1 MSDIVLSNATRN
13 SLLALQGT
21 SALQQATQNRLAT
34 GKKVNSALD
43 NATSFFTAQGFNNR
57 ATSLT
62 SLLDSM
68 SIGVQTLKAADTGIS
83 SITKLISQLKS
94 TAQQALQSTSAYTSQ
109 AALSSTSAFVG
120 ASAAD
125 LRGTA
130 GTPTVTGSATVAGF
144 TAAAGDAGNL
154 VINGKTVA
162 VATGDSINV
171 IVDKI
176 NNTPNIGAS
185 ASIDSTGKLKVTST
199 DTFTSLV
206 INSSTDT
213 PASTAATLTALGLTG
228 ATTPSTNPINGKTL
242 SFSVDSGPALSVVF
256 GDPATTPGA
265 VKTLDGL
272 NTKLASVGL
281 SATLDGAGKL
291 SFSTTTNTAS
301 KAFTIGGTLSGVG
314 TPFTSVTSTLPVRG
328 GTGAD
333 TRDNLVTQYN
343 NLLDQVDTLTKDSS
357 FSGINL
363 LTGDTLSIIFNEKNT
378 SRLDIAGTST
388 TASGLGLGKI
398 TAANVA
404 DGNAIGAVLDTIE
417 RARTLLSNQAS
428 RLGSSLAVTQT
439 RQDFTKQLRD
449 TLTTGADSLVNADLN
464 EEGANLLA
472 LNTKQS
478 LSQTAL
484 SLASQ
489 ADQSVLKLFQ

>member
-1 MSDIVLSNATRN
+1 MSDVVLSNATRN
-13 SLLALQGT
+13 SLLALQNT
-21 SALQQATQNRLAT
+21 SALQQTTQNRLAT

-57 ATSLT
+57 ANSLS

-68 SIGVQTLKAADTGIS
+68 SIGVQTLKAADTGIT
-83 SITKLISQLKS
+83 SITKLIAQIKS
-94 TAQQALQSTSAYTSQ
+94 TAQQAVQAPSAYTTK
-109 AALSSTSAFVG
+109 ATLASTSPFVG

-130 GTPTVTGSATVAGF
+130 GTPTVTGSATVGSY
-144 TAAAGDAGNL
+144 TAAAGDAGNV
-154 VINGKTVA
+154 VINGKSVA
-162 VATGDSINV
+162 VAAGDTINV
-171 IVDKI
+171 IVDRI
-176 NNTPNIGAS
+176 NSTPNIGAT
-185 ASIDSTGKLKVTST
+185 AAIDNTGKLTVTST
-199 DTFTSLV
+199 DTFTPLV
-206 INSSTDT
+206 INGAGGT
-213 PASTAATLTALGLTG
+213 PPSTAATLTALGLTA
-228 ATTPSTNPINGKTL
+228 ATTASTNPIDGKTL
-242 SFSVDSGPALSVVF
+242 AFSVDGGPALTVVF
-256 GDPATTPGA
+256 GDPAITPGA

-272 NTKLASVGL
+272 NTKLATVGL
-281 SATLDGAGKL
+281 SATLDGSGNL
-291 SFSTTTNTAS
+291 SFATTTATAS
-301 KAFTIGGTLSGVG
+301 KAFTISGTLSGAG
-314 TPFTSVTSTLPVRG
+314 TKFTSTASTLPVRG

-343 NLLDQVDTLTKDSS
+343 NLLDQVDTLAKDAS

-378 SRLDIAGTST
+378 SRLDIPGTST
-388 TASGLGLGKI
+388 TSAGLGLTKI
-398 TAANVA
+398 SAANVA
-404 DGNAIGAVLDTIE
+404 DGNAIGAVLDGIE
-417 RARTLLSNQAS
+417 RASSLLASQAS

-439 RQDFTKQLRD
+439 RQDFTKQMVN
-449 TLTTGADSLVNADLN
+449 TLTTGADGLVNADLN

>member
-13 SLLALQGT
+13 SLLALQNT

-57 ATSLT
+57 ANSLN

-68 SIGVQTLKAADTGIS
+68 SIGVQTLKAADTGIT
-83 SITKLISQLKS
+83 SITNLIAQIKS
-94 TAQQALQSTSAYTSQ
+94 TAQQAVQAPSAYTSK
-109 AALSSTSAFVG
+109 ATLSSTSAFVG

-130 GTPTVTGSATVAGF
+130 GTPSVTGSATVSSY
-144 TAAAGDAGNL
+144 TAVAADAGNV
-154 VINGKTVA
+154 VINGKSVP
-162 VATGDSINV
+162 VATGDTINA

-176 NNTPNIGAS
+176 NNTPNIGAT
-185 ASIDSTGKLKVTST
+185 ASVDNSGKLAVTST
-199 DTFTSLV
+199 DTFTPLV
-206 INSSTDT
+206 INGTSGS
-213 PASTAATLTALGLTG
+213 PPSTAATLTALGLTA
-228 ATTPSTNPINGKTL
+228 ATTASTNPIDKSTL
-242 SFSVDSGPALSVVF
+242 SFSVDSGPALTVVF

-272 NTKLASVGL
+272 NTKLATVGL
-281 SATLDGAGKL
+281 SATLDGSGNL
-291 SFSTTTNTAS
+291 SFGTTTATAS
-301 KAFTIGGTLSGVG
+301 KAFTIGGTLPA
-314 TPFTSVTSTLPVRG
+314 TKFTSTASTQPIRG

-343 NLLDQVDTLTKDSS
+343 NLLDQVDTLAKDAS

-378 SRLDIAGTST
+378 SRLDIPGTST
-388 TASGLGLGKI
+388 TSAGLGLTKI

-404 DGNAIGAVLDTIE
+404 DGNAIGTVLDGIE
-417 RARTLLSNQAS
+417 RASSLLASQAS

-439 RQDFTKQLRD
+439 RQDFTKQLVN
-449 TLTTGADSLVNADLN
+449 TLTTGADGLVNADLN

>member
-1 MSDIVLSNATRN
+1 MSDVVLSNATRN
-13 SLLALQGT
+13 SLLALQNT
-21 SALQQATQNRLAT
+21 SALQQVTQNRLAT

-57 ATSLT
+57 ANSLS

-68 SIGVQTLKAADTGIS
+68 SIGVQTLKAADTGIT
-83 SITKLISQLKS
+83 SITKLIAQIKS
-94 TAQQALQSTSAYTSQ
+94 TAQQAVQAPSAYTTK
-109 AALSSTSAFVG
+109 ATLTSTSPFVG

-130 GTPTVTGSATVAGF
+130 GTPTVTGSATVSSY
-144 TAAAGDAGNL
+144 TAAAGDAGNV
-154 VINGKTVA
+154 VINGKSVA
-162 VATGDSINV
+162 VAAGDTINV
-171 IVDKI
+171 IVDRI
-176 NNTPNIGAS
+176 NSTPNIGAT
-185 ASIDSTGKLKVTST
+185 AAIDNTGKLTVTST
-199 DTFTSLV
+199 DTFTPLV
-206 INSSTDT
+206 INGAAGT
-213 PASTAATLTALGLTG
+213 PPSTAATLTALGLTG
-228 ATTPSTNPINGKTL
+228 ATTPSTNPIDGKTL
-242 SFSVDSGPALSVVF
+242 TFSVDSGPAMNVVF
-256 GDPATTPGA
+256 GDPAITPGA

-272 NTKLASVGL
+272 NTKLATVGL
-281 SATLDGAGKL
+281 SATLDGSGNL
-291 SFSTTTNTAS
+291 SFATTTATAS
-301 KAFTIGGTLSGVG
+301 KAFAIGGTLPASK
-314 TPFTSVTSTLPVRG
+314 FTSTASTLPVRG

-343 NLLDQVDTLTKDSS
+343 NLLDQVDTLAKDAS

-378 SRLDIAGTST
+378 SRLDIPGTST
-388 TASGLGLGKI
+388 TAAGLGLTKI

-404 DGNAIGAVLDTIE
+404 DGNAIGAVLNGIE
-417 RARTLLSNQAS
+417 RASSLLASQAS

-439 RQDFTKQLRD
+439 RQDFTKQMVN
-449 TLTTGADSLVNADLN
+449 TLTTGADGLVNADLN